1 MWLVCACC
9 IQTSTYCTCG
19 PGHSFL
25 SMGTTL
31 QIVMWVCT
39 EVIQQPTEHER
50 AAAIEFF
57 IRVAE
62 ECFRHSDMHC
72 LIMVHSALSSSAV
85 NKLKGSWA
93 HVDRKVR
100 IIRTCVCVCVCVLCV
115 CACVHAFVRVCV
127 HVCA

>member
-1 MWLVCACC
+1 
-9 IQTSTYCTCG
+9 
-19 PGHSFL
+19 
-25 SMGTTL
+25 MGTTL

-50 AAAIEFF
+50 ATAIEFF

>member
-1 MWLVCACC
+1 
-9 IQTSTYCTCG
+9 
-19 PGHSFL
+19 
-25 SMGTTL
+25 MGTTL

-93 HVDRKVR
+93 HVDKKVR
-100 IIRTCVCVCVCVLCV
+100 IIRTCVCVCVLCVLCV
-115 CACVHAFVRVCV
+115 HACMRVCV
-127 HVCA
+127 HMCAWVYVCVCVCVCM

>member
-1 MWLVCACC
+1 
-9 IQTSTYCTCG
+9 
-19 PGHSFL
+19 
-25 SMGTTL
+25 
-31 QIVMWVCT
+31 MWVCT

-100 IIRTCVCVCVCVLCV
+100 IISTYMCVCVR
-115 CACVHAFVRVCV
+115 ACMGARVCV
-127 HVCA
+127 HVLCVRNVYMSVVCAGYFFCTICMYLYCLHSMSYTK